1 MHDSSSASMIVFMA
15 MPSSCSIP
23 SSDRAI
29 IFPIVFPFS
38 LPNLTSVQ
46 WEVRYDSI
54 GRGIPFLC
62 SFYPQYDGM
71 FLYNSLAYDIV
82 SDY

>member
-1 MHDSSSASMIVFMA
+1 MIVFMA

-46 WEVRYDSI
+46 WEVLGEDRIVLLDYCEARRCYSVQ
-54 GRGIPFLC
+54 GR
-62 SFYPQYDGM
+62 S
-71 FLYNSLAYDIV
+71 SVLAV
-82 SDY
+82 RFEFV